1 MGLQTGLQ
9 IYSAFTNPVWRIHH
23 TSERRFFD
31 HAVWVV
37 EACTTNRVNISDLR
51 HSSSSTFL
59 PQLGRTGGFSW
70 TAQSVEK
77 IMYYCSFHEAVLCP
91 TRPVLKVIISSF
103 KNLLRLF
110 TKMREMGVNETCSI
124 FIKTHCD
131 ALRAMAKEQ
140 YILYLLHV
148 NPGFSFSFDKL
159 TKYAQILYHHSLHNF
174 FQRDIRTACYW
185 LIIM

>member
-1 MGLQTGLQ
+1 MTTLCEL
-9 IYSAFTNPVWRIHH
+9 SR
-23 TSERRFFD
+23 
-31 HAVWVV
+31 HAPL
-37 EACTTNRVNISDLR
+37 IG
-51 HSSSSTFL
+51 STFL
-59 PQLGRTGGFSW
+59 TSDILVLPRFCPNLD
-70 TAQSVEK
+70 AQEVFLEQHKVWKK

-110 TKMREMGVNETCSI
+110 TKMREMGINETCSI

-131 ALRAMAKEQ
+131 ALRAMAKEL

-159 TKYAQILYHHSLHNF
+159 TKYAQILYHHSSIPF
-174 FQRDIRTACYW
+174 
-185 LIIM
+185 IIIPVRVQKI